1 MRIAV
6 IVNVFP
12 TLSETFI
19 QNQLTGMIE
28 AGHEVD
34 VFTYESREGG
44 EDHADVARYGLR
56 DRTHLLLRPPP
67 GPAARIAQGARLI
80 LRTLPRHPGPLLRSL
95 DVFRH
100 GRRALS
106 LGLPYLAA
114 SFVRHGAY
122 DLIHA
127 QFGPNGEPAVLLRR
141 LGLHQGPIVV
151 SFYGYDASQWVM
163 ERGPGCYEDLFR
175 EDALLMPVSGHFAGR
190 LEKLGCPS
198 EKIQI
203 HRIGIKLEEFPLVAH
218 EPTPAGPVKL
228 LSIARLVEKK
238 GLEYGIRAVAR
249 VRNERPDR
257 KIVYRIVGDGE
268 LAGDLTRLIGRLD
281 LNDCVELLGS
291 RSHREIPS
299 LLRESHVFLLPSV
312 RSAAGDEEGTPVS
325 LMEAMATGLPVV
337 STVHA
342 GIPEL
347 VEEGVSGFLAPERD
361 KETLARRI
369 IDLVDHPERWPEMG
383 RRGRMKVEAEYDSDA
398 LNDRLEATYLR
409 LLSSRSREFP
419 S

>member
-6 IVNVFP
+6 IVNDFP

-34 VFTYESREGG
+34 VFAYTLCEGG
-44 EDHADVARYGLR
+44 QDHPDVARYRLR
-56 DRTHLLLRPPP
+56 DRTYPLLRPPP
-67 GPAARIAQGARLI
+67 AKAARIAQGVRLI
-80 LRTLPRHPGPLLRSL
+80 FRVLPRHPGPLLRSL
-95 DVFRH
+95 DVFRY
-100 GRRALS
+100 GRRARS
-106 LGLPYLAA
+106 LQLLHLLA
-114 SFVRHGAY
+114 SFSGRGRY

-127 QFGPNGEPAVLLRR
+127 QYGPNGESAVLLRQ
-141 LGLHQGPIVV
+141 LGLHRGPIVV
-151 SFYGYDASQWVM
+151 SFHGFDASRWLV
-163 ERGPGCYEDLFR
+163 EHGPGCYEGLFR
-175 EDALLMPVSGHFAGR
+175 EDALLMPVCAH
-190 LEKLGCPS
+190 PS
-198 EKIQI
+198 EKIQV
-203 HRIGIKLEEFPLVAH
+203 HHTGVKLEEFPLAER

-249 VRNERPDR
+249 VRSERPDR

-268 LAGDLTRLIGRLD
+268 LAGDLTRLVDRLD

-299 LLRESHVFLLPSV
+299 LLRESHIFLLPSV
-312 RSAAGDEEGTPVS
+312 RSATGDEEGTPVS

-347 VEEGVSGFLAPERD
+347 VEDGVSGFLAPERD
-361 KETLARRI
+361 EETLARRI

-409 LLSSRSREFP
+409 LLSSRSRAFP

>member
-6 IVNVFP
+6 IVNDFP
-12 TLSETFI
+12 TLCETFI
-19 QNQLTGMIE
+19 QNEVTGMIE

-34 VFTYESREGG
+34 VLAHTSREAG
-44 EDHADVARYGLR
+44 EDHPDVARYRLR
-56 DRTHLLLRPPP
+56 DRVHLLLRPPP
-67 GPAARIAQGARLI
+67 SAVARIAQGARLM
-80 LRTLPRHPGPLLRSL
+80 LRSLPRHPGPLLRSL

-100 GRRALS
+100 GRKALS
-106 LGLPYLAA
+106 LQLLHLLA
-114 SFVRHGAY
+114 SFAPRGPY

-127 QFGPNGEPAVLLRR
+127 QFGPNGELAVLLRH
-141 LGLHQGPIVV
+141 LGLHRGPIVV
-151 SFYGYDASQWVM
+151 SFHGFDASRWVVTH
-163 ERGPGCYEDLFR
+163 GPGCYEKLFS
-175 EDALLMPVSGHFAGR
+175 EDVLVMPVSGYLAGR

-203 HRIGIKLEEFPLVAH
+203 HHTGVKLEEFPLAER
-218 EPTPAGPVKL
+218 EPAVGGPVKL
-228 LSIARLVEKK
+228 LSIGRFVEKK

-249 VRNERPDR
+249 VRRERPDR

-268 LAGDLTRLIGRLD
+268 LAGDLMRLIERLG
-281 LNDCVELLGS
+281 LNDCVELLGP

-299 LLRESHVFLLPSV
+299 LLRESDVFLLPSV
-312 RSAAGDEEGTPVS
+312 RSAEGDEEGIPVS

-337 STVHA
+337 STLHA

-361 KETLARRI
+361 EETLARRI

-383 RRGRMKVEAEYDSDA
+383 RQGRRKVEAEHDSDV

-409 LLSSRSREFP
+409 LLSGRCA
-419 S
+419 